1 MNFREIRKI
10 NDLIDEIK
18 NIDSLIIDARS
29 PFKKI
34 WVSTNN
40 TVVTLK
46 KKHKT
51 KIIQVLF
58 GIRRELAE
66 ELEKLGVTEE
76 LEND

>member
-18 NIDSLIIDARS
+18 NIDSLIIGVRS

-34 WVSTNN
+34 WVSNNN

-46 KKHKT
+46 KEHKT

-58 GIRRELAE
+58 EIRRELAE

-76 LEND
+76 L

>member
-1 MNFREIRKI
+1 MNFREIRES

-18 NIDSLIIDARS
+18 NIDSLIIDVRS

-46 KKHKT
+46 KEHKT
-51 KIIQVLF
+51 KIIQALLE
-58 GIRRELAE
+58 IRRELARK
-66 ELEKLGVTEE
+66 LEHLGVME
-76 LEND
+76 D